1 MSTNSRISRNIFTQ
15 QSTAQQWEQM
25 LHNHGCEWVD
35 LTAEEHT
42 FTALGMQVQKQAEH
56 MHLKVST
63 VVYPSLVKR
72 L

>member
-1 MSTNSRISRNIFTQ
+1 
-15 QSTAQQWEQM
+15 M